1 MNIPVLL
8 FFVVLVAALT
18 AVIIKVNSKNDN
30 DALKVIS
37 NVVVGIC
44 LVFSIFFLPFGT
56 QAPES
61 LYGRA
66 LNALNPVKAPESAV
80 PENTVKPVTLPKP
93 EDDLDEEYES
103 EDDESEKEEL
113 PDFIIYECDD
123 YYIGMDKEEHIMEI
137 FPSDERLEDVKATE
151 KLAYY
156 CYSTEL
162 TLAGHPLKVYAARLS
177 GDEGFV
183 CVVLFDE
190 YYTGKTN
197 PGFTECDALFR
208 LHDEDNGYMYGF
220 AYVSSSVEYARNY
233 SFYIGSNT
241 TYFKGMYEALKLDK
255 KYFD

>member
-18 AVIIKVNSKNDN
+18 AVIIKVNSRNDN
-30 DALKVIS
+30 DALKIVS
-37 NVVVGIC
+37 NVIVGIC
-44 LVFSIFFLPFGT
+44 LVFSIMFLPFGND
-56 QAPES
+56 APTN

-66 LNALNPVKAPESAV
+66 LDALNPTKTVKSVAA
-80 PENTVKPVTLPKP
+80 ENPVKPVTMP
-93 EDDLDEEYES
+93 ETEQDDLDEEE
-103 EDDESEKEEL
+103 EDEEEEEL

-137 FPSDERLEDVKATE
+137 FPSEERLEDAKATE

-177 GDEGFV
+177 GDDGFV

-208 LHDEDNGYMYGF
+208 LYDEDNGYMYGF
-220 AYVSSSVEYARNY
+220 AYVSSSVESARNY

>member
-18 AVIIKVNSKNDN
+18 AVIIKVNSRNDN
-30 DALKVIS
+30 DALKIIS

-44 LVFSIFFLPFGT
+44 LVFSIMFLPFGDK
-56 QAPES
+56 APES

-66 LNALNPVKAPESAV
+66 LNALNPVKTPELVAENMSTPATMPAPE
-80 PENTVKPVTLPKP
+80 P
-93 EDDLDEEYES
+93 DDFDDEEE
-103 EDDESEKEEL
+103 EEL
-113 PDFIIYECDD
+113 PDFVIYECDD

-137 FPSDERLEDVKATE
+137 FPSEERLEDVKATE

-162 TLAGHPLKVYAARLS
+162 TLAGHPLKVYAARLA
-177 GDEGFV
+177 GDDGFV

-208 LHDEDNGYMYGF
+208 LYDEDNGYMYGF
-220 AYVSSSVEYARNY
+220 AYVSSSVESARNY

>member
-18 AVIIKVNSKNDN
+18 AVIIKVNSRNDN
-30 DALKVIS
+30 DALKIIS

-44 LVFSIFFLPFGT
+44 LVFSIMFLPFGDK
-56 QAPES
+56 APES

-66 LNALNPVKAPESAV
+66 LNALNPVKTPELVAENMSTPATMPAPE
-80 PENTVKPVTLPKP
+80 P
-93 EDDLDEEYES
+93 DDFDDEEE
-103 EDDESEKEEL
+103 EEL
-113 PDFIIYECDD
+113 PDFVIYECDD

-137 FPSDERLEDVKATE
+137 FPSEERFEDAKATE

-177 GDEGFV
+177 GDNGFV

-208 LHDEDNGYMYGF
+208 LYDEDNGYMYGF
-220 AYVSSSVEYARNY
+220 AYVSSSVESARNY